1 METSM
6 NTDEW
11 IKEHRSAV
19 DAKLRRYLNAQLE
32 VARATSADSLELVEG
47 VDSLT
52 MRGGKRLRPIVL
64 AAGFASVAPERS
76 LQDTIAA
83 GAALELLQSYLL
95 IHDDWMDQDEERR
108 GGPAVHI
115 IYEATH
121 GKHDAAALSVLA
133 GDLASA
139 YAWELMLEAPF
150 PAAQMKRGLA
160 EFIRVHKEVFFG
172 QHLDLTANPD
182 VSRMHD
188 LKTTSYTV
196 RGPILIGALLGDA
209 TDSQLETLTAFAN
222 PIGEAFQM
230 ADDLLGTFGAMESTG
245 KPGDDL
251 RHGKRNSLVSDV
263 ERTVP
268 ANEREILKKVLES
281 AAPSDADVKAATQL
295 VIDCG
300 AKARVEAQVKT
311 LLAKALGTLD
321 GGSLHPS
328 GVRRLKDIAHKLA
341 IRTA

>member
-1 METSM
+1 METID

-11 IKEHRSAV
+11 IKAHRANV
-19 DAKLRRYLNAQLE
+19 DAKLRRYLDAQIRH
-32 VARATSADSLELVEG
+32 ARDTSADSLELVEG
-47 VDSLT
+47 IDSLT

-76 LQDTIAA
+76 LDDTIAA

-95 IHDDWMDQDEERR
+95 IHDDWMDQDDERR

-115 IYEATH
+115 LYERSH
-121 GKHDAAALSVLA
+121 SKHDAAALSVLA
-133 GDLASA
+133 GDLAST

-150 PAAQMKRGLA
+150 PAERLKRGLA

-172 QHLDLTANPD
+172 QHLDLTANAD

-209 TDSQLETLTAFAN
+209 TDAQLDALTAFAN

-251 RHGKRNSLVSDV
+251 RHGKRNSLVSEV
-263 ERTVP
+263 ERTV
-268 ANEREILKKVLES
+268 AAAEREILKKVLES
-281 AAPSDADVKAATQL
+281 PDPSDADVQAATQL

-300 AKARVEAQVKT
+300 AKARVESRVKAR
-311 LLAKALGTLD
+311 LEEALAPLD
-321 GGSLHPS
+321 GSPLHAG

-341 IRTA
+341 IRTV